1 MLEIKNHKGNL
12 CVMNSDKKEIHLWV
26 SESSVSLDGLDVNFP
41 GEYEKSEI
49 LLEVKNYNG
58 ELFYNFSL
66 EGKTLVYFFNEN
78 FEIKEEIMSFFWDV
92 DVLII
97 RGSKESVKIFENI
110 EARIVVPFW
119 DGKDVF
125 LNALGQHSESLKSYK
140 VKWES
145 SLDSTEFVNLE
156 D

>member
-1 MLEIKNHKGNL
+1 
-12 CVMNSDKKEIHLWV
+12 
-26 SESSVSLDGLDVNFP
+26 
-41 GEYEKSEI
+41 
-49 LLEVKNYNG
+49 
-58 ELFYNFSL
+58 
-66 EGKTLVYFFNEN
+66 
-78 FEIKEEIMSFFWDV
+78 MSFFWDV